1 MFKNPLQST
10 RGLCFS
16 ILQGNKIQN
25 KGRKKG
31 LFVFKRKKGK
41 TKTDITVL
49 GEYRFGVEREKM
61 GLKETKDRITT
72 EERPNEDTER
82 LLDEMTQALQEC
94 MEVQDRYSEKLDELV
109 AENQFLT
116 DTIIQSKLGKIT
128 VERRHLIEENRM
140 LKRKIYLLVEVIAK
154 LR

>member
-1 MFKNPLQST
+1 
-10 RGLCFS
+10 
-16 ILQGNKIQN
+16 
-25 KGRKKG
+25 
-31 LFVFKRKKGK
+31 
-41 TKTDITVL
+41 
-49 GEYRFGVEREKM
+49 M

-82 LLDEMTQALQEC
+82 LLDEMTQALQAAI
-94 MEVQDRYSEKLDELV
+94 EVQKRYSEILDEYV
-109 AENQFLT
+109 AENQVLT

>member
-1 MFKNPLQST
+1 
-10 RGLCFS
+10 
-16 ILQGNKIQN
+16 
-25 KGRKKG
+25 
-31 LFVFKRKKGK
+31 
-41 TKTDITVL
+41 
-49 GEYRFGVEREKM
+49 M

-72 EERPNEDTER
+72 EERPNADTER